1 MNTKFKTIIESK
13 EKKDFLNLKL
23 KRIYLF
29 LKERKK
35 KVWIF
40 KVLVK
45 YFLQKKFKKIK
56 I

>member
-35 KVWIF
+35 KSLDLQGFSQIF
-40 KVLVK
+40 SS
-45 YFLQKKFKKIK
+45 KKI
-56 I
+56 